1 MPFVTFTVRRGLS
14 AADKSGLSEA
24 MLEAQVAAG
33 YHRADR
39 FHRFLEVDRDDLLVD
54 PRFPDYATDRTD
66 RFMVVEVII
75 SSGRPTGTA
84 ATIADEAVRLFGER
98 LHFLRTSYSPS
109 TRWSRTSRAFLLRR
123 SGEIRRGCLSRDIG
137 NLRTAALRQKRPLG
151 KGPATGPSFLRSLQG
166 QRLLAEIAPGLRGSA
181 SYWSRTKRKLAAS
194 CSGVKG
200 LPNRFTPGSSTAPQ
214 RWLCIRS
221 CTAP

>member
-14 AADKSGLSEA
+14 PADKSRLSEA

-66 RFMVVEVII
+66 RFMVVEVVI

-84 ATIADEAVRLFGER
+84 ATIADEAVRLFGEATTPRSSGRPIR
-98 LHFLRTSYSPS
+98 LPRGGTEPPAL
-109 TRWSRTSRAFLLRR
+109 
-123 SGEIRRGCLSRDIG
+123 SGRIDHVRKAS
-137 NLRTAALRQKRPLG
+137 NTNPL
-151 KGPATGPSFLRSLQG
+151 
-166 QRLLAEIAPGLRGSA
+166 
-181 SYWSRTKRKLAAS
+181 
-194 CSGVKG
+194 
-200 LPNRFTPGSSTAPQ
+200 
-214 RWLCIRS
+214 
-221 CTAP
+221 

>member
-14 AADKSGLSEA
+14 AADKSRLSEA

-39 FHRFLEVDRDDLLVD
+39 FHRFLEVDQDDLLVD

-66 RFMVVEVII
+66 RFIGI

-98 LHFLRTSYSPS
+98 LYLAPQ
-109 TRWSRTSRAFLLRR
+109 
-123 SGEIRRGCLSRDIG
+123 DILFVFHEVDP
-137 NLRTAALRQKRPLG
+137 NLPRFP
-151 KGPATGPSFLRSLQG
+151 
-166 QRLLAEIAPGLRGSA
+166 
-181 SYWSRTKRKLAAS
+181 AAS
-194 CSGVKG
+194 
-200 LPNRFTPGSSTAPQ
+200 
-214 RWLCIRS
+214 IRP
-221 CTAP
+221 CG